1 MPRRPLRRAL
11 TAVVTVACAAAA
23 GLLAGP
29 PAQAAGPLPYVA
41 LGDSY
46 SAGSGILPVDPRAP
60 LLCMRSTLNYP
71 RVIADRTGAALT
83 DVTCGGAQTKDFS
96 TAQYPGVPPQLDA
109 VHSGTRL
116 VTLTI
121 GGNDNNTFIGA
132 LLACGTA
139 GIATGGHG
147 SPCKTLYGDTFTD
160 RIDDSTYPA
169 VKTALQKIR
178 AKAPGAR
185 VAVLGYPWILPPVAE
200 PSCYAKMPIASGD
213 VPYLRGIQAR
223 LNEVVARA
231 ARETG
236 ATYVDFSRTSE
247 GHDACRPASTRWVE
261 PLLFG
266 TNVVPVHPNALGES
280 RMAEQTLTALGLG

>member
-1 MPRRPLRRAL
+1 MPRRTLRRVL
-11 TAVVTVACAAAA
+11 TAAATAVCAVAI
-23 GLLAGP
+23 GLAGP

-46 SAGSGILPVDPRAP
+46 SAGSGILPVDLRAP

-71 RVIADRTGAALT
+71 RVIAARTGAALT
-83 DVTCGGAQTKDFS
+83 DVTCGGARTEDFS

-109 VHSGTRL
+109 VRSGTRL

-121 GGNDNNTFIGA
+121 GGNDNDTFIGA

-139 GIATGGHG
+139 GLATGGHG
-147 SPCKTLYGDTFTD
+147 SPCKTLYGSTFAD
-160 RIDDSTYPA
+160 RIDGSTYPA
-169 VKTALQKIR
+169 VKAALEKIR

-185 VAVLGYPWILPPVAE
+185 VAVLGYPWILPPAAE

-247 GHDACRPASTRWVE
+247 GHDACRPGSIRWVE

-280 RMAEQTLTALGLG
+280 RMAEQTLAALGLD